1 MGKAVLKRLALLLGT
16 LLLVSALAFAAFSV
30 IPGDPTGAV
39 LGMEATDE
47 QIAAFRARQGLD
59 LPVWQR
65 YLSWLS
71 AFLAG
76 DFGQSYKYDMTV
88 AQLIAPKVGATL
100 TLAAIAFALIL
111 LISLPLGLLAARRPG
126 GVADR
131 AVTVLTQLTMSVPN
145 FVMGIALMYLF
156 ALVLRW
162 FQPEYI
168 PPEQGLWPHLRFM
181 AFPALAVA
189 LPKSAMTVKLL
200 RGSILGELGQDYIRT
215 AYSKGNSR
223 GSALRR
229 HVLRN
234 AMIPV
239 VTFLAM
245 AIGDIMAGSIVVEQ
259 VFGVP
264 GLGRV
269 LISSINNRDYPV
281 VQAIVVLLAG
291 AVGNLIDRAFRGFVV
306 DMFNVLFVRF
316 AVFNVA
322 DICVVTG
329 GIAAGLYYLFLQERL
344 EGRRAGEEEHDHPA
358 PDR

>member
-1 MGKAVLKRLALLLGT
+1 MGGAVQAAAPPFFLERGLIPVGKALLKRLVLLLGT

-30 IPGDPTGAV
+30 IPGDPTTAV
-39 LGMEATDE
+39 LGSEATEE
-47 QIAAFRARQGLD
+47 QIATFRARQGLD

-65 YLSWLS
+65 YWNWLT
-71 AFLAG
+71 AFVTG

-88 AQLIAPKVGATL
+88 NQLLADKIGVTL
-100 TLAAIAFALIL
+100 VLAAVSFTLIL
-111 LISLPLGLLAARRPG
+111 LISLPLGLIAARRPG
-126 GVADR
+126 GIVDR
-131 AVTVLTQLTMSVPN
+131 VVTVLTQVTMSIPN
-145 FVMGIALMYLF
+145 FVLGIGLMYLF

-162 FQPEYI
+162 FDPKYI
-168 PPEQGLWPHLRFM
+168 PLRDEQGLHLAAHLRFM
-181 AFPALAVA
+181 VFPALAIA

-259 VFGVP
+259 VFGIP
-264 GLGRV
+264 GLGRI
-269 LISSINNRDYPV
+269 LISSIGSRDYPV
-281 VQAIVVLLAG
+281 VQAVVVLLA
-291 AVGNLIDRAFRGFVV
+291 AVVV
-306 DMFNVLFVRF
+306 GCNFL
-316 AVFNVA
+316 A
-322 DICVVTG
+322 DL
-329 GIAAGLYYLFLQERL
+329 LYRVMDPRI
-344 EGRRAGEEEHDHPA
+344 EGT
-358 PDR
+358 